1 MGLDMYLS
9 ANKHIA
15 KTKWE
20 GNGNSSIYP
29 QFEEVI
35 KAADLTGVDND
46 IYGATIK
53 VNVAYWRKAN
63 QIHKWFVDNIQEG
76 EDNCRSYY
84 VSKEK
89 LSELLALAKR
99 AYLEKNPNLLPPSD
113 GFFFGG
119 TQIDEWYWNDLDMT
133 IQQLERVLS
142 LPNLDELDLEYQAS
156 W

>member
-1 MGLDMYLS
+1 MGLDMYLY

-29 QFEEVI
+29 QFEAVI
-35 KAADLTGVDND
+35 READLTGVDND

-53 VNVAYWRKAN
+53 INVAYWRKAN
-63 QIHKWFVDNIQEG
+63 QIHKWFVDNIQGG
-76 EDNCRSYY
+76 EDNCSSYY
-84 VSKEK
+84 VSKDK

-99 AYLEKNPNLLPPSD
+99 AYSEKDPSLLPPLE
-113 GFFFGG
+113 GFFFGS
-119 TQIDEWYWNDLDMT
+119 TDINEWYWNDLDTT

-142 LPNLDELDLEYQAS
+142 LPNLNELDLEYQSS